1 MSTQEAMEKLNKE
14 AKKANSLGKTV
25 AKVMICY
32 FKGGAHE
39 GDAGKVEDKQKTV
52 SACATHIW
60 NLAMDRSNGNMAVLT
75 DAEVGEAIKAYY
87 KLSERPDMRAAM
99 PCQTS
104 QGEKNEGKK
113 AEGAGMRYTPEDE
126 MSLFE
131 EEEALSGGKENAAD
145 ASSADPDHHSEGKGI
160 MALSLDDFL

>member
-1 MSTQEAMEKLNKE
+1 MSTQGAMEKLDKE
-14 AKKANSLGKTV
+14 AKKANGLGKTV

-52 SACATHIW
+52 SECATHIW

-75 DAEVGEAIKAYY
+75 DAEVGEAIKVYY
-87 KLSERPDMRAAM
+87 NLSERPDMHAAM
-99 PCQTS
+99 TCQNP
-104 QGEKNEGKK
+104 QGEKNEGKN
-113 AEGAGMRYTPEDE
+113 AERTGMRYTPEDE

-145 ASSADPDHHSEGKGI
+145 ASCTDFGHHSERKNI

>member
-1 MSTQEAMEKLNKE
+1 MSTQGAMEKLDKE
-14 AKKANSLGKTV
+14 AKKANGLGKTV

-39 GDAGKVEDKQKTV
+39 GDAGKVEDKRKTI

-75 DAEVGEAIKAYY
+75 DAEAIKAYY
-87 KLSERPDMRAAM
+87 NLSERPDMHAAM
-99 PCQTS
+99 TCQNS
-104 QGEKNEGKK
+104 QGEKNEEKK
-113 AEGAGMRYTPEDE
+113 AEGTGMRYTPEDE
-126 MSLFE
+126 MPLFE

-145 ASSADPDHHSEGKGI
+145 ASSADPDHHSEGKDI